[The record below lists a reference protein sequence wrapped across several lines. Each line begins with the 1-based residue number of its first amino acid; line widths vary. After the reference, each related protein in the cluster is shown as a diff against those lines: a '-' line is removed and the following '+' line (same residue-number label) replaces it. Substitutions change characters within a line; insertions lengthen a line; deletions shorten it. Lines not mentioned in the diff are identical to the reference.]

1 MKNVNIDG
9 LNFELFLSFDKISN
23 KIIELSRQLKNAYLE
38 DFPLC
43 LIVLSGASVFANELL
58 KHLDSSV
65 EVSLVKVKSYNGIQ
79 NTGDVLVEYLPLD
92 LIKNRKV
99 LLIEDIVETGDTLFF
114 VRNELK
120 KNGVIKIDCVTL
132 LFKPE
137 KYNYDLLPEYI
148 GFNIGEEFVVGFGMD
163 LNQKGRELKDIYKN
177 IIYQN

>member
-1 MKNVNIDG
+1 M
-9 LNFELFLSFDKISN
+9 
-23 KIIELSRQLKNAYLE
+23 
-38 DFPLC
+38 
-43 LIVLSGASVFANELL
+43 LSGASVFANELL

-99 LLIEDIVETGDTLFF
+99 LLIEDIVDTGDTLFF
-114 VRNELK
+114 LRNELK

>member
-99 LLIEDIVETGDTLFF
+99 LLIEDIVDTGDTLFF
-114 VRNELK
+114 LRNELK

-163 LNQKGRELKDIYKN
+163 LNQKGRALKDIYKN